1 MATSEGDI
9 RRAVAVLLKQYG
21 TLNTTEVKKLLST
34 VMPFDSDDLEIS
46 GSRSEPKIIQRIG
59 NIVSHQGDTQIQIYE
74 GIYQIDKSK
83 KPTQWSILTGLK
95 TNNSLMPITD
105 IQATK
110 RKNLRSQF
118 LPKKIDWQS
127 LNGRRTEL
135 GRLGEEFIVRF
146 ETNRVLGFA
155 LQDADKII
163 HLSEVQGDGAGFDII
178 SINEDGSDRYIE
190 VKTTK
195 GSLDTPFYMTENEK
209 AFFELH
215 QNEGDLFIYRVY
227 NFDES
232 SRTGQVEIIPADKLF
247 TNYNFDPISFR
258 VTRK

>member
-21 TLNTTEVKKLLST
+21 TLDTTEVKELLAT
-34 VMPFDSDDLEIS
+34 VMPFDSDDLEMS
-46 GSRSEPKIIQRIG
+46 DTRSEPKVIQRIG
-59 NIVSHQGDTQIQIYE
+59 NIVSHQGPTVKTYE
-74 GIYQIDKSK
+74 GIYQIDKSQT
-83 KPTQWSILTGLK
+83 PARWSVLIGLK
-95 TNNSLMPITD
+95 SKGTLEPITD
-105 IQATK
+105 VQSSK

-118 LPKKIDWQS
+118 SPKKIDWQG

-135 GRLGEEFIVRF
+135 GRLGEEFIIRF
-146 ETNRVLGFA
+146 ETNRVLKFA
-155 LQDADKII
+155 EQDADKII
-163 HLSEVQGDGAGFDII
+163 HLSDEQGDGAGFDII
-178 SINEDGSDRYIE
+178 SVNEDGSDRYIE

-195 GSLDTPFYMTENEK
+195 GGLDTPFYMTENEK
-209 AFFELH
+209 AYFEIH

-247 TNYNFDPISFR
+247 TEYKFDPISYR